1 MENVE
6 QKIICECANR
16 TIKEAIEIFCQTDP
30 NLPYKK
36 AKKSVTLCGKSCCIT
51 PLMALFKMVKEKSID
66 YDKISFLIDER
77 DKWLKAQ

>member
-1 MENVE
+1 VENIE

-16 TIKEAIEIFCQTDP
+16 TIKEAEKIFYEADP

-36 AKKSVTLCGKSCCIT
+36 VKKLVTLCNKTCCIT
-51 PLMALFKMVKEKSID
+51 PLMTLFKMVREEKID

>member
-1 MENVE
+1 MESVE
-6 QKIICECANR
+6 QKIICKCA
-16 TIKEAIEIFCQTDP
+16 TISDAVKIFYEADHG
-30 NLPYKK
+30 LPYKK
-36 AKKSVTLCGKSCCIT
+36 AKKLVTLCDKNCYIN